1 MHGSTGVSHSGLCS
15 YEAGTLVDGAWG
27 RYDVVDEGNN
37 RQTFQFELTIETID
51 RSLRLTDLAKKWA
64 DAKVTNGVIVDIVL
78 RRPMVP
84 MGKAS
89 MTWARTM

>member
-1 MHGSTGVSHSGLCS
+1 M
-15 YEAGTLVDGAWG
+15 DGAWG

-84 MGKAS
+84 VGKAS